1 MFLDEDDLENS
12 ATFWPYSPC
21 GSVLYMTVIFLF
33 FCILLFTFLI
43 HMDISLVARGVIRPM
58 AEIAE
63 IRSPKGGTIDSIFYH
78 EGDSVLKDGVLIKFR
93 DHRSQIRSPVSGN
106 LLRQYINYAGSHIRA
121 GELICTISPNGQL
134 IGECYVTSKDI
145 GLLKEEQTVKFQVD
159 AYNYNFFGTGSGRIY
174 FMDNDYILLDKN
186 PVYRVRFQLNERML
200 KLSNGFS
207 GELKKGMGFQARF
220 KVCTRSLWQLLY
232 EKINDWLNPVRQ
244 PV

>member
-1 MFLDEDDLENS
+1 MFLDEDDLKNS
-12 ATFWPYSPC
+12 ASFWPYSSC

-33 FCILLFTFLI
+33 VCILLFTFLI

-58 AEIAE
+58 AETAE
-63 IRSPKGGTIDSIFYH
+63 IRSPQGGVIDSIFHH
-78 EGDSVLKDGVLIKFR
+78 EGDSVPKDCVLIKFR

-106 LLRQYINYAGSHIRA
+106 LLRQYIHYAGNHIRA

-145 GLLKEEQTVKFQVD
+145 GLLRKEQAVKFQVD

-232 EKINDWLNPVRQ
+232 EKISDWLNPVRQ